1 MKQRFFRSLA
11 DLRFAI
17 AILLIIASFSIIGTV
32 IEQDQSI
39 EVYKLNYP
47 LTNRVFGFLSW
58 DIIIKFGFDHVYK
71 TWWFI
76 TALVLFGLS
85 LLTCTILQQLPGLQI
100 SRRCQFFRNPQQFQR
115 LKVST
120 QIKNTNLQKL
130 VSNIK
135 QTQYSVFHQR
145 NIIYAYK
152 GLIGRIAPIIVHFS
166 MILILIGTVLGAVNG
181 FKAQEIIPK
190 TETFHIQNVLSNGQF
205 TVIPKVSTRIN
216 DFWITYT
223 KQTTINQFYS
233 DISILNVEGNEIDR
247 KTIFVNS
254 PAQYRGIKY
263 YQTDWNLIGLRIENE
278 NHEALQYPL
287 INFGNT
293 QNKIWI
299 TWIPKTFEFDTGII
313 VLMDNLQGYCSIYNE
328 FGEFLGNL
336 ELNEFGNRNFPITL
350 IDILS
355 STGLQIKTDPGIPL
369 IYTGFFFLMISTLIS
384 YITYSQIWVIK
395 QNKNLFIGGT
405 TTRATFEFEIEFFK
419 LIKSTTIQ

>member
-17 AILLIIASFSIIGTV
+17 AILLIIASISIIGTV

-39 EVYKLNYP
+39 ETYKMNYP
-47 LTNRVFGFLSW
+47 LTTRVFGFLSW
-58 DIIIKFGFDHVYK
+58 DIILKFGLDHVYK

-76 TALVLFGLS
+76 SFIIIFGMS
-85 LLTCTILQQLPGLQI
+85 LLTCTILQQLPGLKI
-100 SRRCQFFRNPQQFQR
+100 SRRCQFFRTPQQFQR

-120 QIKNTNLQKL
+120 QLNTLNFHKLLAKIKE
-130 VSNIK
+130 
-135 QTQYSVFHQR
+135 TQYSIFHQK

-166 MILILIGTVLGAVNG
+166 MILILIGTIVGSING

-190 TETFHIQNVLSNGQF
+190 TETFHIQNILSNGQA
-205 TVIPKVSTRIN
+205 TLIPKVSTRVN

-233 DISILNVEGNEIDR
+233 DISILNVDGNEIER
-247 KTIFVNS
+247 KTIYVNS
-254 PAQYRGIKY
+254 PARYRGINY
-263 YQTDWNLIGLRIENE
+263 YQTDWNLIGLRIEDQNSKI
-278 NHEALQYPL
+278 LQYPL
-287 INFGNT
+287 VNFGNF
-293 QNKIWI
+293 QNKIWL
-299 TWIPKTFEFDTGII
+299 TWIPKTQNLDSGII

-328 FGEFLGNL
+328 FGVFLGNL
-336 ELNEFGNRNFPITL
+336 ELNEKIMSTFPITL
-350 IDILS
+350 VDILS

-369 IYTGFFFLMISTLIS
+369 IYTGFFFLMLSTLIS

-395 QNKNLFIGGT
+395 DKKQIFIGGT

-419 LIKSTTIQ
+419 LIKT